1 MHGWHNTCRHR
12 GSRLCLEEQG
22 TAHRLVCPYHQW
34 VYELDGRLLH
44 ARQMPAGFDTGSYNL
59 LPVATE
65 IVCGM
70 VYICLAETPPDSAR
84 FRAAVTPF
92 IAPHAPDRTKVAH
105 VSTMVELA
113 NWKLVIDNTRE
124 CYHCAGSHPELL
136 ATLVEFALPNDPLA
150 VGRFAGLMQR
160 QAARWN
166 ALGLPHRSVEGG
178 DAFRCIRNWS
188 AWGAGLSMTIEAS

>member
-1 MHGWHNTCRHR
+1 
-12 GSRLCLEEQG
+12 
-22 TAHRLVCPYHQW
+22 
-34 VYELDGRLLH
+34 
-44 ARQMPAGFDTGSYNL
+44 MPAGFDTGSYNL

>member
-1 MHGWHNTCRHR
+1 
-12 GSRLCLEEQG
+12 
-22 TAHRLVCPYHQW
+22 
-34 VYELDGRLLH
+34 
-44 ARQMPAGFDTGSYNL
+44 MPAGFDTGSYNL

-136 ATLVEFALPNDPLA
+136 AILVEFALPNDPLA

-160 QAARWN
+160 HSIKMWAVVTRQDQIS
-166 ALGLPHRSVEGG
+166 GL
-178 DAFRCIRNWS
+178 F
-188 AWGAGLSMTIEAS
+188 